1 MSILK
6 SKHSGWTTELTR
18 TPYMGGGGGGGSPAP
33 QQNTSY
39 NTNVPEYAKP
49 YVTNMLEATQKQ
61 LFDMGGE
68 EGKEITG
75 FKPYKP
81 YSSDV
86 NNYFAGFSPMQQQAQ
101 QATGQ
106 LRVPGQ
112 YGQATQMTGMAG
124 LGSLGLAGQMA
135 GAGQNFAQQAQDPRA
150 MQGYMSPY
158 MQNVVDYQKSQALRD
173 YQMGQPM
180 MARQA
185 IGQGAFGGNRLA
197 LQQAEA
203 QRGLMSQLQG
213 ISATGSQKAFEDAQR
228 QQQFGANLGLQGQQA
243 ALQGVNQF
251 GQMAGQLGQL
261 GGAQLGAQRDII
273 GLQNQMGAQQ
283 QTMEQNKINQAI
295 QDYSTQQQY
304 PMMQLG
310 FMSNML
316 RGLPLQAT
324 TTQSYQATPSSLN
337 QGLGLLAG
345 AAGAKQAGLFAEG
358 GTIRGLA
365 EGGVAGYA
373 NRGLAQANPSS
384 AAVQGIKAKLE
395 MMPIDQLQQVAQT
408 SSSEEVRTMAL
419 EVLQEKKI
427 RAQAEQQAQ
436 ASIAQDQRPMPTPVS
451 EGVGLPAA
459 PAGAMDTLNAAS
471 GGIVAFANEGEVELD
486 EDEAARLQ
494 QEFMKRQQYE
504 NYARKQREAA
514 GIGAP
519 KAGLADY
526 YAKEEAGLPDARK
539 QKTGYNLIDFG
550 VNLATQT
557 GPIGYAAAKAGKA
570 ALPGMISRE
579 EDLRGRE
586 RDTAKGLAEVA
597 EGQRLMKQGDITA
610 GNAMYEKGQ
619 ERLSKENI
627 ASMRASVS
635 DRAENHA
642 RSYLADARAKNDNR
656 PEEIIL
662 LEGRNDYL
670 TKLQQAQMA
679 RVDVAGGQ
687 LGVNVSKEA
696 NDAVAARLS
705 FMQGDARAE
714 FEKRKTQDAKNAK
727 AGNKTNTAGEYKKQ
741 LYDEEVAK
749 IKNKTSSPASK
760 GDTGGDKGKKKAN
773 AADFDI
779 KG

>member
-1 MSILK
+1 MNMIKALK
-6 SKHSGWTTELTR
+6 WFFVDQFMFHVGGGS
-18 TPYMGGGGGGGSPAP
+18 GGGGAP
-33 QQNTSY
+33 SQSTAY
-39 NTNVPEYAKP
+39 NTNIPEYAKP
-49 YVTNMLEATQKQ
+49 YVTNMLEATQRQ
-61 LFDMGGE
+61 IYEGTPTEGGGFD
-68 EGKEITG
+68 ITG

-81 YSSDV
+81 YSSNVSD
-86 NNYFAGFSPMQQQAQ
+86 YFAGFSPMQQQAMQ
-101 QATGQ
+101 STGQ
-106 LRVPGQ
+106 LQVPGQ

-158 MQNVVDYQKSQALRD
+158 MQNVVDYQKGQALRD

-228 QQQFGANLGLQGQQA
+228 QQQFGANLSLQGQQA
-243 ALQGVNQF
+243 GLQGLNQF

-261 GGAQLGAQRDII
+261 GAQQFGAQKDII

-283 QTMEQNKINQAI
+283 QAMEQNKINQAI
-295 QDYSTQQQY
+295 QDYATQQQY

-310 FMSNML
+310 FASNML

-358 GTIRGLA
+358 GTIKGLA
-365 EGGVAGYA
+365 SGGVAGYA

-395 MMPIDQLQQVAQT
+395 MMPIDQLQQVAQS
-408 SSSEEVRTMAL
+408 SSSEEVRAMAI
-419 EVLQEKKI
+419 QIIKEKEI

-436 ASIAQDQRPMPTPVS
+436 ASIAQDQKPMPTPVS
-451 EGVGLPAA
+451 ERVGLPAA
-459 PAGAMDTLNAAS
+459 PAGAMDTLSAAS

-486 EDEAARLQ
+486 PDEADRLQ
-494 QEFMKRQQYE
+494 QEFMARQKYE
-504 NYARKQREAA
+504 NFARKQREAA

-526 YAKEEAGLPDARK
+526 YAREQADLPTARK
-539 QKTGYNLIDFG
+539 QKSGYNLLDFG
-550 VNLATQT
+550 VNLASET
-557 GPIGYAAAKAGKA
+557 GSLGYAAAKAGKK
-570 ALPGMISRE
+570 ALPGMIARE

-586 RDTAKGLAEVA
+586 RDTAKGLAEIA

-610 GNAMYEKGQ
+610 GNAMFEKGQ
-619 ERLSKENI
+619 DRLSKENI
-627 ASMRASVS
+627 ANIKGAGNMANY
-635 DRAENHA
+635 AQN
-642 RSYLADARAKNDNR
+642 YLQEKITAGDKRDPAAILREGMNEYMTLYGAAGARAATAATVASGNIRDKAVDNVKETLVKDFNS
-656 PEEIIL
+656 PE
-662 LEGRNDYL
+662 
-670 TKLQQAQMA
+670 A
-679 RVDVAGGQ
+679 
-687 LGVNVSKEA
+687 
-696 NDAVAARLS
+696 
-705 FMQGDARAE
+705 
-714 FEKRKTQDAKNAK
+714 
-727 AGNKTNTAGEYKKQ
+727 KQ
-741 LYDEEVAK
+741 LRKLAK
-749 IKNKTSSPASK
+749 EDKKNGTSTAQTYKDSLIDKEMNRIQSGGSGGSNKPKVIKL
-760 GDTGGDKGKKKAN
+760 D
-773 AADFDI
+773 
-779 KG
+779 

>member
-1 MSILK
+1 
-6 SKHSGWTTELTR
+6 
-18 TPYMGGGGGGGSPAP
+18 MGGGGGGGAP
-33 QQNTSY
+33 TQSTAY
-39 NTNVPEYAKP
+39 NTNIPEYAKP
-49 YVTNMLEATQKQ
+49 YVTNMLEATQRQ
-61 LFDMGGE
+61 IYEGTPTEGGGFD
-68 EGKEITG
+68 ITG

-81 YSSDV
+81 YSSNVSD
-86 NNYFAGFSPMQQQAQ
+86 YFAGFSPMQQQAM

-106 LRVPGQ
+106 LGVPSQ

-124 LGSLGLAGQMA
+124 AGSLGLAGQMA

-173 YQMGQPM
+173 YQMGQPL

-185 IGQGAFGGNRLA
+185 VGQGAFGGNRLA

-228 QQQFGANLGLQGQQA
+228 QQQFGANLSLQGQQA
-243 ALQGVNQF
+243 GLQGLGQY

-261 GGAQLGAQRDII
+261 GAQQLGAQKDII

-283 QTMEQNKINQAI
+283 QAMEQNKINQAI
-295 QDYSTQQQY
+295 QDYATQQQY

-310 FMSNML
+310 FASNML

-358 GTIRGLA
+358 GTIKGLA

-373 NRGLAQANPSS
+373 NRGLTQANPSS

-408 SSSEEVRTMAL
+408 SSSEEVRAMAL
-419 EVLQEKKI
+419 QIIKEKEI

-451 EGVGLPAA
+451 ERAGLPAA
-459 PAGAMDTLNAAS
+459 PAGAMDTLSAAS

-486 EDEAARLQ
+486 PEEAARLQ
-494 QEFMKRQQYE
+494 QDFMARQKAIEFAK
-504 NYARKQREAA
+504 KQREAA

-526 YAKEEAGLPDARK
+526 YKREEADLPTARK

-557 GPIGYAAAKAGKA
+557 GPLGYAAAKAGKA

-586 RDTAKGLAEVA
+586 RDTAKGLAEIA
-597 EGQRLMKQGDITA
+597 EGERLMKQGDITA
-610 GNAMYEKGQ
+610 GNAMHEQGQ
-619 ERLSKENI
+619 NRLSKENI

-635 DRAENHA
+635 DRADNHA
-642 RSYLADARAKNDNR
+642 RGYLADARARNDNR

-670 TKLQQAQMA
+670 SKVQQAQMTRA
-679 RVDVAGGQ
+679 GVAQ
-687 LGVNVSKEA
+687 QQVNVTGQNLTRDDANKEIA
-696 NDAVAARLS
+696 SVGTPGNDRFKAELKKAQSDPNYKNLS
-705 FMQGDARAE
+705 PAE
-714 FEKRKTQDAKNAK
+714 KKTIKADIKERVRDEIMAKNQS
-727 AGNKTNTAGEYKKQ
+727 GGGGSSNKPK
-741 LYDEEVAK
+741 V
-749 IKNKTSSPASK
+749 IKL
-760 GDTGGDKGKKKAN
+760 D
-773 AADFDI
+773 
-779 KG
+779 

>member
-1 MSILK
+1 
-6 SKHSGWTTELTR
+6 
-18 TPYMGGGGGGGSPAP
+18 
-33 QQNTSY
+33 
-39 NTNVPEYAKP
+39 
-49 YVTNMLEATQKQ
+49 
-61 LFDMGGE
+61 
-68 EGKEITG
+68 
-75 FKPYKP
+75 
-81 YSSDV
+81 
-86 NNYFAGFSPMQQQAQ
+86 
-101 QATGQ
+101 
-106 LRVPGQ
+106 
-112 YGQATQMTGMAG
+112 
-124 LGSLGLAGQMA
+124 
-135 GAGQNFAQQAQDPRA
+135 
-150 MQGYMSPY
+150 
-158 MQNVVDYQKSQALRD
+158 
-173 YQMGQPM
+173 
-180 MARQA
+180 
-185 IGQGAFGGNRLA
+185 
-197 LQQAEA
+197 
-203 QRGLMSQLQG
+203 
-213 ISATGSQKAFEDAQR
+213 
-228 QQQFGANLGLQGQQA
+228 
-243 ALQGVNQF
+243 
-251 GQMAGQLGQL
+251 
-261 GGAQLGAQRDII
+261 
-273 GLQNQMGAQQ
+273 
-283 QTMEQNKINQAI
+283 
-295 QDYSTQQQY
+295 
-304 PMMQLG
+304 
-310 FMSNML
+310 
-316 RGLPLQAT
+316 
-324 TTQSYQATPSSLN
+324 
-337 QGLGLLAG
+337 
-345 AAGAKQAGLFAEG
+345 
-358 GTIRGLA
+358 
-365 EGGVAGYA
+365 
-373 NRGLAQANPSS
+373 
-384 AAVQGIKAKLE
+384 
-395 MMPIDQLQQVAQT
+395 
-408 SSSEEVRTMAL
+408 
-419 EVLQEKKI
+419 
-427 RAQAEQQAQ
+427 
-436 ASIAQDQRPMPTPVS
+436 
-451 EGVGLPAA
+451 
-459 PAGAMDTLNAAS
+459 MDTLSAAS

-486 EDEAARLQ
+486 PDEADRLQ
-494 QEFMKRQQYE
+494 QEFMARQKYE
-504 NYARKQREAA
+504 NFARKQRESA

-526 YAKEEAGLPDARK
+526 YKREEADLPTARK